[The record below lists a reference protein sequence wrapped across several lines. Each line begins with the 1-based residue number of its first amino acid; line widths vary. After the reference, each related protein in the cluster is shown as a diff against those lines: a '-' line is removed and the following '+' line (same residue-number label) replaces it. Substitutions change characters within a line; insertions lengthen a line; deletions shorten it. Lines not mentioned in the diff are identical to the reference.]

1 MLDDNE
7 ACCMD
12 QISAEHLKNACY
24 RLCPPL
30 SLCFT
35 GLIIHGVHTDYI
47 LCVLLVPVIMHKAA
61 KLNSMGR
68 NRPIALASI
77 LSEVLERIQLTR
89 LEMFAVTTDNQ
100 FGFKRKHGTQCHV
113 YLCSKGDD

>member
-1 MLDDNE
+1 
-7 ACCMD
+7 MD

-100 FGFKRKHGTQCHV
+100 FGFKRKHGSQCHV